1 MTRRAA
7 RVFRAEA
14 LADGLT
20 NDDNDNGD
28 GNDAGKDGKGH
39 RRGDRVAADFLQ
51 FFAVGHRKSF
61 LVRRSFAFTIARF
74 AEKSRNFSKNFSFAA

>member
-7 RVFRAEA
+7 RVLRAEA

-20 NDDNDNGD
+20 NVDNNNGD

-39 RRGDRVAADFLQ
+39 RRGDRVVADILQ
-51 FFAVGHRKSF
+51 IFAVGHRKSF
-61 LVRRSFAFTIARF
+61 LLAVCFPLM
-74 AEKSRNFSKNFSFAA
+74 